1 MTVGLEERNVYE
13 DLDPHD
19 TYFFKIG
26 GHGLV
31 CFHGRNYSIKKRLTA
46 EQTSTMI
53 SDSSFYRIS
62 TNCYVNLFKIS
73 EIRDN
78 TLLFRDEIHGIKT
91 INVPRRNLEQIR
103 RLIPRNHSKD
113 VETDP
118 VHQVG

>member
-1 MTVGLEERNVYE
+1 MTVGLEERDVYE

-31 CFHGRNYSIKKRLTA
+31 CFHGRNYSIKKRLSA

-53 SDSSFYRIS
+53 SDTSFYRIN

-78 TLLFRDEIHGIKT
+78 MLLFRDEIHGIKT
-91 INVPRRNLEQIR
+91 ITVPRRNLEQIR
-103 RLIPRNHSKD
+103 RLLPQSLNRDSQID
-113 VETDP
+113 Q
-118 VHQVG
+118 VHRVG